1 MQHCNKNKNDV
12 SVEGAES
19 MPNHGAGLKVV
30 AWETTRRC
38 GLNCKHCRAEAVD
51 SEYSGELT
59 TDEAYKMV
67 DSLASF
73 AKPVLILTGGE
84 PMIRKDIYDLASYA
98 DKQGLR
104 VVMAPCGSLVNS
116 ETVVKMKLS
125 GIQAISI
132 SLDGANSETHDSF
145 RGVPGAFATAVGALE
160 FAKEG
165 NLPFQ
170 INTTVSKLN
179 VDQLDDIYK
188 LAVNLGASVLDFFF
202 LVPTGRGAGLRDLEI
217 DGVTYEKTLN
227 WIYELSQNSPIG
239 IKTTCA
245 PHYARIQEQR
255 AGEDYK
261 NIPQRFRARSC
272 MGGKGFIFISHRG
285 IVQPCGFLNLEC
297 GNLRKM
303 NFDLKKIYQE
313 STIFNELRNSH
324 LYKGACGSC
333 KFVTSC
339 GGCRARAYEI
349 SGDYL
354 DEEPNCIML

>member
-1 MQHCNKNKNDV
+1 MIKKSQQDKN
-12 SVEGAES
+12 E
-19 MPNHGAGLKVV
+19 LKVV

-59 TDEAYKMV
+59 TEEAYKMV
-67 DSLASF
+67 DSLANF

-84 PMIRKDIYDLASYA
+84 PMIREDIYEIASYA
-98 DKQGLR
+98 SGKDLR
-104 VVMAPCGSLVNS
+104 VVMAPCGTLVNR
-116 ETVVKMKLS
+116 ETVTKMRSS

-132 SLDGANSETHDSF
+132 SIDGSDSETHDSF
-145 RGVPGAFATAVGALE
+145 RGVSGAFTTAVRALE
-160 FAKEG
+160 FAKKG
-165 NLPFQ
+165 NLSFQ
-170 INTTVSKLN
+170 INTTVSRLN

-188 LAVNLGASVLDFFF
+188 LAIKLGASVLDFFF
-202 LVPTGRGAGLRDLEI
+202 LVPTGRGAALRDLEI
-217 DGVTYEKTLN
+217 DGSTYEKTLN
-227 WIYELSQNSPIG
+227 WIYDLSQNSPIG

-245 PHYARIQEQR
+245 PHYARIQEER
-255 AGEDYK
+255 AGNNYK

-297 GNLRKM
+297 GDLRKM
-303 NFDLKKIYQE
+303 EFDLQRIYQD
-313 STIFNELRNSH
+313 SRIFNELRNLQ
-324 LYKGACGSC
+324 LYKGSCGYC
-333 KFVTSC
+333 KFLTSC